1 MGLRGMKIL
10 AGIAAILI
18 GITLPAAAERLTFW
32 SELPDEDAVE
42 TLLREMTAEER
53 VAQLFL
59 VGWPAEG
66 PSEEL
71 VEWIERRNIGGV
83 KVFGWNGDNLP
94 QLTSEISRLQR
105 SAAATPHSIPLF
117 VATDQEGGWV
127 RHVKGSTSLTAGNI
141 ALGATRRPEDSFLT
155 GKLIGEELRR
165 LGINMN
171 FAPTVDVYL
180 NPEAHVIGPRA
191 FSSDP
196 WQTAILATAY
206 YRGLESQRVIATA
219 KHFPGHG
226 NAEGDSHGM
235 LPVLSESLDELWE
248 RDLVPYRVLFR
259 EGLPAV
265 LTGHLSFPS
274 VTGDRRPASI
284 SPVLTEELL
293 RDRLGFDGLVIT
305 DDLYMGGALEYG
317 ARNGMDFA
325 EVCLAA
331 VEAGNDLIMLSRTPA
346 LDGSI
351 FATIFDAYKA
361 RPDFRRRVDDSV
373 RRILTAKLRYLKP
386 QDRAELYPR
395 YPASAGSASAGDG
408 EENPGFV
415 LDQASRSVTLLRNGG
430 LPIRED
436 NRSILLAGNDWD
448 FIREGTRF
456 FPDADTLF
464 VDQAHFYQADGE
476 QTQRLVQRAAGY
488 DTVVFCLS
496 SPATLE
502 MARRLEFLGNR
513 VIIVSSLTPVYLR
526 ELPWVD
532 TALAVYG
539 WGPESFRAGFAVL
552 AGEIGAHGSLPLGPE
567 FVDTKR

>member
-1 MGLRGMKIL
+1 MKIL
-10 AGIAAILI
+10 ACAAAIVL
-18 GITLPAAAERLTFW
+18 GVTLPATGDPLTFW
-32 SELPDEDAVE
+32 SDLPDDELAE
-42 TLLREMTAEER
+42 ALLREMTPEER

-71 VEWIERRNIGGV
+71 VQWIERRNIGGV
-83 KVFGWNGDNLP
+83 KVFGWNGNNLS

-105 SAAATPHSIPLF
+105 SAEGTNHSIPLF

-127 RHVKGSTSLTAGNI
+127 RHIKGSTSLTAGNI
-141 ALGATRRPEDSFLT
+141 ALGASRRPEDSFLT
-155 GKLIGEELRR
+155 GRLIGEELRR

-171 FAPTVDVYL
+171 FAPTVDVYR

-235 LPVLSESLDELWE
+235 LPVLSETFDELWE

-259 EGLPAV
+259 EGMPAV

-293 RDRLGFDGLVIT
+293 RERLDFDGLVIT

-317 ARNGMDFA
+317 ARHGMDFA
-325 EVCLAA
+325 DVTLAA
-331 VEAGNDLIMLSRTPA
+331 VEAGNDIIMLSQTPS
-346 LDGSI
+346 LHGSI
-351 FATIFDAYKA
+351 FTTVLNAYQG
-361 RPDFRRRVDDSV
+361 RPDFRRRVDASV
-373 RRILTAKLRYLKP
+373 RRILSAKLSYLKP
-386 QDRAELYPR
+386 PDRVERYPR
-395 YPASAGSASAGDG
+395 YPSSRETAED
-408 EENPGFV
+408 NPGFV

-430 LPIRED
+430 LPLRAED
-436 NRSILLAGNDWD
+436 GNILLAGNDWD
-448 FIREGTRF
+448 FIREGRRF

-464 VDQAHFYQADGE
+464 VDQSHFYQADGE
-476 QTQRLVQRAAGY
+476 QTQRLVLRAAGY

-496 SPATLE
+496 SPATLQ

-513 VIIVSSLTPVYLR
+513 VVVVSSLTPVYLR

-567 FVDTKR
+567 FVDTVP

>member
-1 MGLRGMKIL
+1 MKIL
-10 AGIAAILI
+10 AGIAAILL
-18 GITLPAAAERLTFW
+18 GTTLPTAADPVTFW
-32 SELPDEDAVE
+32 SDLPDGELADA
-42 TLLREMTAEER
+42 LLREMTPEER

-66 PSEEL
+66 PSDEL
-71 VEWIERRNIGGV
+71 VDWIERRNIGGV
-83 KVFGWNGDNLP
+83 KVFGWNGNNLS

-105 SAAATPHSIPLF
+105 YAEGTNHSIPLF

-141 ALGATRRPEDSFLT
+141 ALGASGRPEDSFLT
-155 GKLIGEELRR
+155 GRLIGEELRR

-235 LPVLSESLDELWE
+235 LPVLSETFDELWE

-259 EGLPAV
+259 EGMPAV

-293 RDRLGFDGLVIT
+293 RERLGFAGLAIT

-325 EVCLAA
+325 EITLAA
-331 VEAGNDLIMLSRTPA
+331 IEAGNDIIMLSRTPS
-346 LDGSI
+346 LHGSV
-351 FATIFDAYKA
+351 FTTILNAYQE

-373 RRILTAKLRYLKP
+373 RRILSAKLSYLKP
-386 QDRAELYPR
+386 PDRVDLYPR
-395 YPASAGSASAGDG
+395 YPASQGSAED
-408 EENPGFV
+408 NPGFL

-430 LPIRED
+430 LPLRAED
-436 NRSILLAGNDWD
+436 GNILLAGNDWD
-448 FIREGTRF
+448 FIREGRRF

-476 QTQRLVQRAAGY
+476 QTQRLLLRAANY

-496 SPATLE
+496 SPATLQ

-513 VIIVSSLTPVYLR
+513 VVVVSSLTPVYLR

-567 FVDTKR
+567 FVDAVP

>member
-1 MGLRGMKIL
+1 MKIL
-10 AGIAAILI
+10 AGIAAILLV
-18 GITLPAAAERLTFW
+18 ITLPAAADPVSFW
-32 SELPDEDAVE
+32 SDLPDDELAE
-42 TLLREMTAEER
+42 TLLREMTPEER

-66 PSEEL
+66 PSDEL
-71 VEWIERRNIGGV
+71 VDWIERRNIGGV
-83 KVFGWNGDNLP
+83 KVFGWNGNNLS

-105 SAAATPHSIPLF
+105 SAEATNHSIPLF

-141 ALGATRRPEDSFLT
+141 ALGASRRPEDSFLT
-155 GKLIGEELRR
+155 GRLIGEELRR

-226 NAEGDSHGM
+226 NAKGDSHGM
-235 LPVLSESLDELWE
+235 LPVLSETFDELWE

-259 EGLPAV
+259 EGMPAV

-293 RDRLGFDGLVIT
+293 RERLGFDGLVIT

-325 EVCLAA
+325 EVTLAA
-331 VEAGNDLIMLSRTPA
+331 VEAGNDIIMLSQTPS
-346 LDGSI
+346 LHGSI
-351 FATIFDAYKA
+351 FTTILNAYQE

-373 RRILTAKLRYLKP
+373 RRILSAKLSYLKLP
-386 QDRAELYPR
+386 DRVELYPR
-395 YPASAGSASAGDG
+395 YPASPGSVED
-408 EENPGFV
+408 NPGFV

-430 LPIRED
+430 LPLRAED
-436 NRSILLAGNDWD
+436 GNTLLAGNDWD
-448 FIREGTRF
+448 FIREGRRF
-456 FPDADTLF
+456 FPEADTLF

-476 QTQRLVQRAAGY
+476 QTQRLVLRAAAY

-496 SPATLE
+496 SPATLQI
-502 MARRLEFLGNR
+502 ARRLEFLGNR
-513 VIIVSSLTPVYLR
+513 VVVVSSLTPVYLR

-567 FVDTKR
+567 FVDTFP

>member
-1 MGLRGMKIL
+1 MKIL
-10 AGIAAILI
+10 AGIVAILI
-18 GITLPAAAERLTFW
+18 GITLPATPDPVTFW
-32 SELPDEDAVE
+32 SDLPDGELVE
-42 TLLREMTAEER
+42 QLLMEMSSEER

-71 VEWIERRNIGGV
+71 VEWIERRNMGGI
-83 KVFGWNGDNLP
+83 KVFGWNGNNLS
-94 QLTSEISRLQR
+94 QLTAEITRLQR
-105 SAAATPHSIPLF
+105 SADGTPLSIPLF

-141 ALGATRRPEDSFLT
+141 ALGASRRPEDSFLT
-155 GKLIGEELRR
+155 GQLIGEELRR

-206 YRGLESQRVIATA
+206 YRGLESKRVIATA

-235 LPVLSESLDELWE
+235 LPVLSETFEELWN

-259 EGLPAV
+259 EGMPAV

-274 VTGDRRPASI
+274 VTGDRMPASI

-293 RDRLGFDGLVIT
+293 RERLDFDGLVIT

-317 ARNGMDFA
+317 AQNGMDFA

-331 VEAGNDLIMLSRTPA
+331 VEAGNDLIMLSQTPS
-346 LDGSI
+346 LYGRI
-351 FATIFDAYKA
+351 FTTILNAYET
-361 RPDFRRRVDDSV
+361 RPDFSRRVDDSV
-373 RRILTAKLRYLKP
+373 RRILTAKLRYLKLP
-386 QDRAELYPR
+386 DRVDLYPR
-395 YPASAGSASAGDG
+395 YPASQGSSDD
-408 EENPGFV
+408 NPGFV

-430 LPIRED
+430 LPIRTED
-436 NRSILLAGNDWD
+436 GSILLAGNDWD
-448 FIREGTRF
+448 FIREGRRF

-464 VDQAHFYQADGE
+464 VDQAHFYQSDGE

-496 SPATLE
+496 SPATLQ

-513 VIIVSSLTPVYLR
+513 VIVVSSLTPVYLR

-532 TALAVYG
+532 TALAVFG

-552 AGEIGAHGSLPLGPE
+552 AGEIAAHGSLPLGPE
-567 FVDTKR
+567 FVDAIP